1 MKAMHYDFEN
11 VGGLLQVIAV
21 PPASFVQIRKDYAS
35 GLNYLELRNRE
46 DIVSIPV
53 YANDTYSY
61 NEDKEVNDAGDCWNV
76 SIEGVIPKLSPA
88 NHQLMEML
96 ERGLWYVL
104 AVDGNGAVHWC
115 GQEDALMLFATRQ
128 ADVPCRNGT
137 APHSRSPASKMNR
150 PSILKTWRK
159 YNRTASFADTQHSFS
174 QIFICPLTVPD
185 VLGYRFFCVFL
196 CAKISFMNE
205 TVITLFGAIDR
216 YWYNKNYL
224 KYFLD
229 KAKGQPVR
237 LKVSSYGGDVAEAV
251 AMSALMAEHGNV
263 TVEFIS
269 FNASAATILAFGAKS
284 IEMHE
289 DGMWLAHKCSL
300 GVDIWGQLN
309 ADQLEDTI
317 KELQNKKK
325 SAEAIDLM
333 IAQKY
338 INRSGKS
345 LKEIITLMEE
355 ERWMPAAEAKEWGF
369 IDRIIPGTHKKP
381 QVTNEMT
388 DCFTAL
394 GLPLPAIDSEE
405 KPEPEGKNLVSQI
418 IDGIKGL
425 FPTGNKTDISN
436 SSNTVMRKEFT
447 FINQILNSEGIEEKD
462 GKMLLTVENLQA
474 INDAVKAANEAKAK
488 AENDLA
494 VANTA
499 KETAEN
505 SLTAVVNDLDSL
517 SDSIKN
523 AADNKAKVQV
533 IRDIVSKIPGTGTDS
548 HREANEDNKFAD
560 IATDPINSFENE

>member
-1 MKAMHYDFEN
+1 
-11 VGGLLQVIAV
+11 
-21 PPASFVQIRKDYAS
+21 
-35 GLNYLELRNRE
+35 
-46 DIVSIPV
+46 
-53 YANDTYSY
+53 
-61 NEDKEVNDAGDCWNV
+61 
-76 SIEGVIPKLSPA
+76 
-88 NHQLMEML
+88 
-96 ERGLWYVL
+96 
-104 AVDGNGAVHWC
+104 
-115 GQEDALMLFATRQ
+115 
-128 ADVPCRNGT
+128 
-137 APHSRSPASKMNR
+137 
-150 PSILKTWRK
+150 
-159 YNRTASFADTQHSFS
+159 
-174 QIFICPLTVPD
+174 
-185 VLGYRFFCVFL
+185 
-196 CAKISFMNE
+196 MNE
-205 TVITLFGAIDR
+205 TVITLFGTIDR

-269 FNASAATILAFGAKS
+269 FNASAATVLAFGAKS

-345 LKEIITLMEE
+345 LKDIITLMEE

-369 IDRIIPGTHKKP
+369 IDKIIPGTHKKP

-394 GLPLPAIDSEE
+394 GIPLPAIDSEE
-405 KPEPEGKNLVSQI
+405 KPEPEDRDKNLVSQI

-425 FPTGNKTDISN
+425 FPAGNKTDISN

-447 FINQILNSEGIEEKD
+447 FINQILNSEGVEEKD

-474 INDAVKAANEAKAK
+474 INDAAKAANEAKAK

-533 IRDIVSKIPGTGTDS
+533 IRDIVAKIPGTGTDS

>member
-1 MKAMHYDFEN
+1 
-11 VGGLLQVIAV
+11 
-21 PPASFVQIRKDYAS
+21 
-35 GLNYLELRNRE
+35 
-46 DIVSIPV
+46 
-53 YANDTYSY
+53 
-61 NEDKEVNDAGDCWNV
+61 
-76 SIEGVIPKLSPA
+76 
-88 NHQLMEML
+88 
-96 ERGLWYVL
+96 
-104 AVDGNGAVHWC
+104 
-115 GQEDALMLFATRQ
+115 
-128 ADVPCRNGT
+128 
-137 APHSRSPASKMNR
+137 
-150 PSILKTWRK
+150 
-159 YNRTASFADTQHSFS
+159 
-174 QIFICPLTVPD
+174 
-185 VLGYRFFCVFL
+185 
-196 CAKISFMNE
+196 MNE

-369 IDRIIPGTHKKP
+369 IDKIIPGTHKKP

-394 GLPLPAIDSEE
+394 GLPLPAIGSEE
-405 KPEPEGKNLVSQI
+405 KPEPEGRDKNLVSQI

-425 FPTGNKTDISN
+425 FPAGNKTDISN
-436 SSNTVMRKEFT
+436 SNTVMRKEFT
-447 FINQILNSEGIEEKD
+447 FINQILNSEGIEEK
-462 GKMLLTVENLQA
+462 
-474 INDAVKAANEAKAK
+474 
-488 AENDLA
+488 
-494 VANTA
+494 TA
-499 KETAEN
+499 RCC
-505 SLTAVVNDLDSL
+505 L
-517 SDSIKN
+517 
-523 AADNKAKVQV
+523 
-533 IRDIVSKIPGTGTDS
+533 P
-548 HREANEDNKFAD
+548 
-560 IATDPINSFENE
+560 

>member
-1 MKAMHYDFEN
+1 
-11 VGGLLQVIAV
+11 
-21 PPASFVQIRKDYAS
+21 
-35 GLNYLELRNRE
+35 
-46 DIVSIPV
+46 
-53 YANDTYSY
+53 
-61 NEDKEVNDAGDCWNV
+61 
-76 SIEGVIPKLSPA
+76 
-88 NHQLMEML
+88 
-96 ERGLWYVL
+96 
-104 AVDGNGAVHWC
+104 
-115 GQEDALMLFATRQ
+115 
-128 ADVPCRNGT
+128 
-137 APHSRSPASKMNR
+137 
-150 PSILKTWRK
+150 
-159 YNRTASFADTQHSFS
+159 
-174 QIFICPLTVPD
+174 
-185 VLGYRFFCVFL
+185 
-196 CAKISFMNE
+196 MNE
-205 TVITLFGAIDR
+205 TVITLFGTIDR

-269 FNASAATILAFGAKS
+269 FNASAATVLAFGAKS

-345 LKEIITLMEE
+345 LKDVIALMEE
-355 ERWMPAAEAKEWGF
+355 ERWMPASEAKDWGF
-369 IDRIIPGTHKKP
+369 IDKIIPGAHKKP
-381 QVTNEMT
+381 QITNEIT
-388 DCFTAL
+388 DCFTAI
-394 GLPLPAIDSEE
+394 GLPLPVLNASEAE
-405 KPEPEGKNLVSQI
+405 TQPKGNDRNLVSQI

-425 FPTGNKTDISN
+425 FPANNKSEDISN
-436 SSNTVMRKEFT
+436 SNTVISMRKEFT

-474 INDAVKAANEAKAK
+474 INDAVKTANEAKAK

-533 IRDIVSKIPGTGTDS
+533 IRDIVAKIPGTGTDS

>member
-1 MKAMHYDFEN
+1 
-11 VGGLLQVIAV
+11 
-21 PPASFVQIRKDYAS
+21 
-35 GLNYLELRNRE
+35 
-46 DIVSIPV
+46 
-53 YANDTYSY
+53 
-61 NEDKEVNDAGDCWNV
+61 
-76 SIEGVIPKLSPA
+76 
-88 NHQLMEML
+88 
-96 ERGLWYVL
+96 
-104 AVDGNGAVHWC
+104 
-115 GQEDALMLFATRQ
+115 
-128 ADVPCRNGT
+128 
-137 APHSRSPASKMNR
+137 
-150 PSILKTWRK
+150 
-159 YNRTASFADTQHSFS
+159 
-174 QIFICPLTVPD
+174 
-185 VLGYRFFCVFL
+185 
-196 CAKISFMNE
+196 MNE

-269 FNASAATILAFGAKS
+269 FNASAAILAFGAKS

-394 GLPLPAIDSEE
+394 GLPLPAIDSEG
-405 KPEPEGKNLVSQI
+405 KPEPEGRDKNLVSQI

-533 IRDIVSKIPGTGTDS
+533 IRDIVAKIPGTGTDS

>member
-1 MKAMHYDFEN
+1 
-11 VGGLLQVIAV
+11 
-21 PPASFVQIRKDYAS
+21 
-35 GLNYLELRNRE
+35 
-46 DIVSIPV
+46 
-53 YANDTYSY
+53 
-61 NEDKEVNDAGDCWNV
+61 
-76 SIEGVIPKLSPA
+76 
-88 NHQLMEML
+88 
-96 ERGLWYVL
+96 
-104 AVDGNGAVHWC
+104 
-115 GQEDALMLFATRQ
+115 
-128 ADVPCRNGT
+128 
-137 APHSRSPASKMNR
+137 
-150 PSILKTWRK
+150 
-159 YNRTASFADTQHSFS
+159 
-174 QIFICPLTVPD
+174 
-185 VLGYRFFCVFL
+185 
-196 CAKISFMNE
+196 MNE

-369 IDRIIPGTHKKP
+369 IDKIIPGTHKKP

-394 GLPLPAIDSEE
+394 GLPLPAIGSEE
-405 KPEPEGKNLVSQI
+405 KPEPEGRDKNLVSQI

-425 FPTGNKTDISN
+425 FPAGNKTDISN

-447 FINQILNSEGIEEKD
+447 FINQILNCEGVEEKD

-474 INDAVKAANEAKAK
+474 INDAAKAANEAKAK

-499 KETAEN
+499 KKTAEN

-517 SDSIKN
+517 SDSVRN

-533 IRDIVSKIPGTGTDS
+533 IRDIVAKIPGTATAS
-548 HREANEDNKFAD
+548 HQESNEDSKFAD
-560 IATDPINSFENE
+560 IATDPINSYENE

>member
-1 MKAMHYDFEN
+1 MACGMYWQWTAT
-11 VGGLLQVIAV
+11 G
-21 PPASFVQIRKDYAS
+21 R
-35 GLNYLELRNRE
+35 
-46 DIVSIPV
+46 SIG
-53 YANDTYSY
+53 
-61 NEDKEVNDAGDCWNV
+61 AGRRTHSCC
-76 SIEGVIPKLSPA
+76 SP
-88 NHQLMEML
+88 Q
-96 ERGLWYVL
+96 
-104 AVDGNGAVHWC
+104 
-115 GQEDALMLFATRQ
+115 TRQ

-137 APHSRSPASKMNR
+137 APHSRSPASRMNR

-159 YNRTASFADTQHSFS
+159 YNRTASFANAQHSFS
-174 QIFICPLTVPD
+174 QIFICPLTVPN

-269 FNASAATILAFGAKS
+269 FNASAATVLAFGAKS